1 MEGNPSRE
9 IGNPG
14 EIGREMAHGEKTL
27 QVFCIGTADTKLD
40 ELRFLYDRLR
50 SDLDVF
56 SKGSSIKVYVISWIR
71 LKLFFSF
78 FFFSESL
85 VLFYWIVETLLVH

>member
-14 EIGREMAHGEKTL
+14 ETPREMARGEKTL

-40 ELRFLYDRLR
+40 ELRFLYDRLQ

-56 SKGSSIKVYVISWIR
+56 SKGSSIKVYPISWIR
-71 LKLFFSF
+71 LRVFFFLFFG
-78 FFFSESL
+78 ESL
-85 VLFYWIVETLLVH
+85 VYFY